1 MYGKKI
7 NGWKTMSANP
17 TEENCKLVK
26 ITCEGRAHKKNQLP
40 AWRGRSGS
48 VKAEKKVKN
57 SLEKKLTFFRFG
69 GETPKSISMS
79 KSMEQAKWPDT
90 CLRFRKK
97 TKGKFFSKKK
107 IILDF

>member
-57 SLEKKLTFFRFG
+57 NLEKKKLTFFRFG

-79 KSMEQAKWPDT
+79 KINGT
-90 CLRFRKK
+90 
-97 TKGKFFSKKK
+97 SKMA
-107 IILDF
+107 